1 MGIHKVS
8 LYKILDLG
16 TEELLSAFEIDE
28 GEGIGMTVVGGM
40 GFAEGL
46 YPFRTVEIGKEG
58 IGVVGGSIDFRDTKT
73 VGNGECLTI
82 DGCAAYD
89 EDFLGIITALLRLT
103 AAVVKGFFQ

>member
-1 MGIHKVS
+1 M
-8 LYKILDLG
+8 
-16 TEELLSAFEIDE
+16 TAFEVDE
-28 GEGIGMTVVGGM
+28 GEWMGMTVVGGM

-58 IGVVGGSIDFRDTKT
+58 IGVVGRSIDFGDTKT

-82 DGCAAYD
+82 DGCAAND
-89 EDFLGIITALLRLT
+89 ENFLGIIAALLRLT